1 MRNPV
6 GLFIF
11 MVGVTS
17 YVFIPKK
24 ILSLQEQL
32 QSYIDAGLLIS
43 SDEDALNALKH
54 IGFYRLR
61 GYSYPF
67 YDNSRKKYITGT
79 SLHQILQI
87 YEFDQ
92 DLSHCLFGFLS
103 KIEISLRANL
113 IAALLETYDDALI
126 LYEPVVFKNKSLFW
140 KNLSKISSEIS
151 RSNDVFIKHNFNNHD
166 GQIPLWAVVEV
177 ISFGTL
183 SKIVKNLKTGKGS
196 AYEHFANH
204 YKIMTSKGN
213 YINPNANMLSSWIHA
228 VTILRNCCAHNAR
241 IYNRSINT
249 SPELINT
256 DKIMP
261 PPRFNGLYQNL
272 LAMKYLRPNNITWQT
287 FYLQLHALLEQYQ
300 DYICLEALNFPAD
313 WEKHFLI
320 P

>member
-126 LYEPVVFKNKSLFW
+126 LYEPVVFKNKSLF
-140 KNLSKISSEIS
+140 
-151 RSNDVFIKHNFNNHD
+151 
-166 GQIPLWAVVEV
+166 
-177 ISFGTL
+177 
-183 SKIVKNLKTGKGS
+183 
-196 AYEHFANH
+196 
-204 YKIMTSKGN
+204 
-213 YINPNANMLSSWIHA
+213 
-228 VTILRNCCAHNAR
+228 
-241 IYNRSINT
+241 
-249 SPELINT
+249 
-256 DKIMP
+256 
-261 PPRFNGLYQNL
+261 
-272 LAMKYLRPNNITWQT
+272 
-287 FYLQLHALLEQYQ
+287 
-300 DYICLEALNFPAD
+300 
-313 WEKHFLI
+313 
-320 P
+320 